1 MNYFF
6 IVFLIYNCVK
16 EKIMQDIVLELNT
29 DNYDLKCY
37 EDKIGNKIDFKV
49 FFINDRESSHLSQLI
64 VQAYIE
70 NEVAGYIS
78 LLYLSNENKDKY
90 FSSVWDFYY
99 HKKMPGYLKSLLKND
114 TQLFCT
120 HVNQAFNIQV
130 NTLQEFKNY
139 TEKLFYNEYTKFI
152 SFHLNKPY
160 PELVTVYSDSD
171 KTSKDFS
178 EIPFINIERPRINF
192 LNKGIANA
200 IHHAAC
206 AILKKQNMFLYA
218 SNNNTEDGKRLWKH
232 LTKNPKFITLSD
244 CYLGTLTQNREQ
256 LVQCTRHKITI

>member
-1 MNYFF
+1 
-6 IVFLIYNCVK
+6 
-16 EKIMQDIVLELNT
+16 MQDIVLELNT

-64 VQAYIE
+64 VQAYIK

-99 HKKMPGYLKSLLKND
+99 NKKMPGYLKSLLKND

-130 NTLQEFKNY
+130 HNLQEFKNY

-178 EIPFINIERPRINF
+178 EIPFMNLERPKINF

-206 AILKKQNMFLYA
+206 SILKKQNMFLYA